1 MNKKL
6 KYLLLILALVVALA
20 ACQPIFCGA
29 YFLYLVAT
37 SDDSALESEIF
48 EFVIENEA
56 ELLAAVEREDF
67 SAFEN
72 QGFIRDISLR
82 DGVAEFSCGGGG
94 VGSGTSY
101 VGFFYTET
109 DDMAAVWCAPSSAAL
124 LTPSGDGFEW
134 QEKNGDNRY
143 YVEHICGR
151 FYYYESSY

>member
-6 KYLLLILALVVALA
+6 KYLLLILALIVSLA
-20 ACQPIFCGA
+20 ACQPIFGGA

-37 SDDSALESEIF
+37 SDDSASESEIF

-56 ELLAAVEREDF
+56 ELLAAVEHEDF

-72 QGFIRDISLR
+72 QGFIRDVSLR
-82 DGVAEFSCGGGG
+82 NGVADFPCGGGG

-101 VGFFYTET
+101 VGFFYTAA

-134 QEKNGDNRY
+134 QERNGDNRY

>member
-6 KYLLLILALVVALA
+6 KYLLLILALIVSLA
-20 ACQPIFCGA
+20 ACQPIFGGA

-72 QGFIRDISLR
+72 QGFIHGVSLR

-124 LTPSGDGFEW
+124 LTRTEGGYEW
-134 QEKNGDNRY
+134 QEKNGDNTY
-143 YVEHICGR
+143 YVSHICGK
-151 FYYYESSY
+151 FYYYEASF

>member
-6 KYLLLILALVVALA
+6 ICALLVVALIFA
-20 ACQPIFCGA
+20 VVGCQRIIGGA

-37 SDDSALESEIF
+37 GDDSAAKDDVF
-48 EFVIENEA
+48 EFVIEHEA
-56 ELLAAVEREDF
+56 ELLAAVEDEDF

-72 QGFIRDISLR
+72 QGFIHGVSLR

-124 LTPSGDGFEW
+124 LTRTEGGYEW
-134 QEKNGDNRY
+134 QEKNGDNTY
-143 YVEHICGR
+143 YVGHICGK
-151 FYYYESSY
+151 FYYYEASF

>member
-1 MNKKL
+1 MNKN
-6 KYLLLILALVVALA
+6 LICALLVVALIFA
-20 ACQPIFCGA
+20 VVGCQRIIGGA

-37 SDDSALESEIF
+37 SDDSASESEIF

-124 LTPSGDGFEW
+124 LTRTEGGYEW
-134 QEKNGDNRY
+134 QEKNGDNTY
-143 YVEHICGR
+143 YVGHICGK
-151 FYYYESSY
+151 FYYYEASF

>member
-6 KYLLLILALVVALA
+6 KYLLLILALVVSLA
-20 ACQPIFCGA
+20 ACQTIFGGA

-37 SDDSALESEIF
+37 SDDSASESEIF

-56 ELLAAVEREDF
+56 ELLAAVEHEDF

-72 QGFIRDISLR
+72 QGFIHGVSLR

-134 QEKNGDNRY
+134 QERNGDNRY